1 MATSQSKRRK
11 VESENRSF
19 NESWTTDYFFVEHN
33 GKPHCLLC
41 GTIVAVF
48 KEYNMKRLYY
58 THHKDTYKDMAP
70 EIRNMKITELK
81 KKLGQQKT
89 LGFFASASNAAAVSA
104 SYRVHVAHLI
114 AKRCKPFQDGE
125 FKECV
130 LECAKSVC
138 PKQEHQFKEISLSRK
153 TVTSRITEMSSES
166 RSQLTTC
173 TQSFCNYSIAL
184 DESTDASDTA
194 QLLVFVRGVT
204 DDFVVSEEL
213 IQLSSESKV

>member
-1 MATSQSKRRK
+1 M
-11 VESENRSF
+11 ESENQSF

-41 GTIVAVF
+41 GSIVSVF
-48 KEYNMKRLYY
+48 KEYNVKRHYD

-104 SYRVHVAHLI
+104 SYRVAHLI
-114 AKRCKPFQDGE
+114 AKCCKPFQDGE
-125 FKECV
+125 FVKECV

-138 PKQEHQFKEISLSRK
+138 PKQEHKFKEISLSRK
-153 TVTSRITEMSSES
+153 AVMSRITG
-166 RSQLTTC
+166 RPTP
-173 TQSFCNYSIAL
+173 
-184 DESTDASDTA
+184 
-194 QLLVFVRGVT
+194 
-204 DDFVVSEEL
+204 L
-213 IQLSSESKV
+213 IKTVLY